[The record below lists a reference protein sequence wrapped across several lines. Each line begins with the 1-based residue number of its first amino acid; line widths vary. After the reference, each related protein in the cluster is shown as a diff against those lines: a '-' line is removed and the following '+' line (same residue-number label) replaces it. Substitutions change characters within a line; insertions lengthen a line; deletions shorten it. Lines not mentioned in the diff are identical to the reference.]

1 MHYEQHASRQYCIV
15 YDTVLL
21 SYTHVCY
28 LQISAVFCGTTSVL
42 ALIRGSTIWLA
53 NCGDSRAVLAR
64 RSSTA
69 ADRAV
74 GIALTVDQKADT
86 PEERD
91 RIESMGG
98 YVTAPLQPGMSSRV
112 W

>member
-1 MHYEQHASRQYCIV
+1 M
-15 YDTVLL
+15 
-21 SYTHVCY
+21 
-28 LQISAVFCGTTSVL
+28 QISAVFCGTTSVL

-69 ADRAV
+69 VDKAV